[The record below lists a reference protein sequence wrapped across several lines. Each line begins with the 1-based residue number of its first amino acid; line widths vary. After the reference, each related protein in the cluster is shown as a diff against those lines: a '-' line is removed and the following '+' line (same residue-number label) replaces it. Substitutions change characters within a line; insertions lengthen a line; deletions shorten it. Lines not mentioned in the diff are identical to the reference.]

1 LFSYGLWAAA
11 TAAIFMINGVLVTGR
26 FSVGMGILGAI
37 LGWVVSYIFMLPL
50 DPWLVESIFAI
61 LIFWAISFF
70 ASALFARSEA
80 ETLGLA
86 IIAYAVVFFGFL
98 IVAFVSTH
106 GMINAEKYANLVKP
120 VVASRDAAMPLTDQ
134 TQVRLVTSAMAR
146 KRAAELISSS
156 DEQGVGSRVTIG
168 DMWGN
173 EINGKFFWVAPLEH
187 SSFFRYMNF
196 GTTPGYIMVS
206 QANELDT
213 KFVQNHP
220 IKIGE
225 GAFFNDSVGRR
236 VYSAGYINYRY
247 DEPIFQID
255 PEGVPYWIV
264 PLMYPTVGFS
274 AYQPV
279 KWVVIN
285 ATTGDLKEYSKP
297 EDVPAWIDRVYPQE
311 KVAERFDDWGCYSQ
325 GWWACAISG
334 NNVIQS
340 TKGISV
346 TIDPNGKIVYY
357 SGTQFQNAKSEGAS
371 SGVYIADARTGDIT
385 FYQRAGIT
393 EETAREVLT
402 QAYSNYRGYEAA
414 EPILISINGSEA
426 YFSIVVDGSGVR
438 KGFAIVAQDN
448 RNIVG
453 IGSSVQA
460 AVTEYSRALQRSSR
474 DSAFEAKHDA
484 ESEAIEGLVVTHM
497 PYVQNGKTNFYVSI
511 DTVPNKIFEITEE
524 KIGDIVVT
532 KVGDPVRMEIENINP
547 GVVFV
552 TKFKNLRVNIA
563 EEGVQSIVDN
573 ENSEVMKRY
582 KMDKER
588 QRLKGITDGL
598 TSEEL
603 DRMIEVIFEERSRW
617 KTGGQQN

>member
-1 LFSYGLWAAA
+1 MASYGLWALAGA
-11 TAAIFMINGVLVTGR
+11 VIFALNGLLVMGR
-26 FSVGMGILGAI
+26 FSVGMGIIGAF
-37 LGWVVSYIFMLPL
+37 LGWIFSYLFMLPL
-50 DPWLVESIFAI
+50 DPWLVESVSTIFVFAV
-61 LIFWAISFF
+61 ISFIL
-70 ASALFARSEA
+70 AAVLSQGDADTTALALF
-80 ETLGLA
+80 GW
-86 IIAYAVVFFGFL
+86 VFAFIGFL
-98 IVAFVSTH
+98 GIAFVSTH
-106 GMINAEKYANLVKP
+106 GSMNADKYANIAKP

-196 GTTPGYIMVS
+196 GTTPGYMMVS
-206 QANELDT
+206 QANELDA
-213 KFVQNHP
+213 KFVQNHS
-220 IKIGE
+220 IKVGE
-225 GAFFNDSVGRR
+225 GAYFNDSVRRR

-247 DEPIFQID
+247 DEPIFQIN
-255 PEGVPYWIV
+255 PEGVPHWV
-264 PLMYPTVGFS
+264 VALMYPTVGFS

-285 ATTGDLKEYSKP
+285 ATTGDLTEYAKA
-297 EDVPAWIDRVYPQE
+297 EDVPAWIDRVYPQD

-346 TIDPNGKIVYY
+346 TINPNGKIVYY

-371 SGVYIADARTGDIT
+371 SGVYIADARTGAIT
-385 FYQRAGIT
+385 FYPRAGIT
-393 EETAREVLT
+393 EETAQEVLT
-402 QAYSNYRGYEAA
+402 QAYSNYRGYGAA
-414 EPILISINGSEA
+414 EPILISINGNEA
-426 YFSIVVDGSGVR
+426 YFSIVLDGSGVR

-474 DSAFEAKHDA
+474 DSALEAKHDT
-484 ESEAIEGLVVTHM
+484 ESEAVEGLVVTHM

-524 KIGDIVVT
+524 KISDIVVT
-532 KVGDPVRMEIENINP
+532 KVGDPVRMDIENINP

-552 TKFKNLRVNIA
+552 TKFKNLRVNIDEQGA
-563 EEGVQSIVDN
+563 QSIVDA

-582 KMDKER
+582 KTEKER

-603 DRMIEVIFEERSRW
+603 DKMIEVIFEERSRW
-617 KTGGQQN
+617 KSGGQQD

>member
-1 LFSYGLWAAA
+1 MFSYGVWATVSAI
-11 TAAIFMINGVLVTGR
+11 IFMFNGIFTIGR
-26 FSVGMGILGAI
+26 ISIGLGIIGAI
-37 LGWVVSYIFMLPL
+37 LGWLASYVFMLPL
-50 DPWLVESIFAI
+50 DPWLVETVFTV
-61 LIFWAISFF
+61 LVLWAFSFF
-70 ASALFARSEA
+70 VSVPFARREA

-86 IIAYAVVFFGFL
+86 IVTYVIVLIGFL
-98 IVAFVSTH
+98 IVAFISTS
-106 GMINAEKYANLVKP
+106 GMLNAEQYANIAKP
-120 VVASRDAAMPLTDQ
+120 IVASRDVAMPLTDQ
-134 TQVRLVTSAMAR
+134 SQVRLVTSAMAR

-168 DMWGN
+168 DVWGN

-196 GTTPGYIMVS
+196 GTTPGYMMVS
-206 QANELDT
+206 QANELDA
-213 KFVQNHP
+213 KFVQTHP

-225 GAFFNDSVGRR
+225 GAYFNDSVSRR

-255 PEGVPYWIV
+255 PEGVPHWV
-264 PLMYPTVGFS
+264 VALMYPTVGFS

-285 ATTGDLKEYSKP
+285 ATTGDLKEYAKA
-297 EDVPAWIDRVYPQE
+297 EDVPEWIDRVYPQD
-311 KVAERFDDWGCYSQ
+311 KIAERFDDWGCYSQ
-325 GWWACAISG
+325 GWWACAVSG

-346 TIDPNGKIVYY
+346 TIDPHGKIVYY

-371 SGVYIADARTGDIT
+371 SGVYIADARTGQIT
-385 FYQRAGIT
+385 FYPRAGIT

-414 EPILISINGSEA
+414 EPILISINGNEA
-426 YFSIVVDGSGVR
+426 YFSIVLDGSGVR

-460 AVTEYSRALQRSSR
+460 AVTEYSRARQRSSR
-474 DSAFEAKHDA
+474 DSAFEANHG
-484 ESEAIEGLVVTHM
+484 SVNEAIEGLVVTHM
-497 PYVQNGKTNFYVSI
+497 PYVQNGKTSFYVSI

-532 KVGDPVRMEIENINP
+532 KVGDPVRMEVDNIDP

-552 TKFKNLRVNIA
+552 TKFKNLRVNIV

-582 KMDKER
+582 KMEKER

-617 KTGGQQN
+617 KTGSQQN